1 MYLPLVDPNT
11 AGSFDKPEL
20 LIAPVSKDIFLTL
33 AQIKEMGLRKWHMVE
48 K

>member
-33 AQIKEMGLRKWHMVE
+33 AQIMAMGLSKWRVADR
-48 K
+48 